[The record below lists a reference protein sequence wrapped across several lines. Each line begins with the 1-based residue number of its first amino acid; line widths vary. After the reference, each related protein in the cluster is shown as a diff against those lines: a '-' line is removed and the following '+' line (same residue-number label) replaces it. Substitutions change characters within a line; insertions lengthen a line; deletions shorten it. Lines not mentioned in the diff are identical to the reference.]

1 MKFTGIRTSRAGSGC
16 NGYKSR
22 ILRNGRR
29 SGRSLAQ
36 RPVSGNQGRRQ
47 GGIRRRPYAARGDGA
62 RRPCCG
68 AFRASVSRISRAACG

>member
-16 NGYKSR
+16 KR
-22 ILRNGRR
+22 IQVADIAKRAAKRTH
-29 SGRSLAQ
+29 LAQ

-62 RRPCCG
+62 WRPCCG
-68 AFRASVSRISRAACG
+68 AFRASVSSVSRAACG